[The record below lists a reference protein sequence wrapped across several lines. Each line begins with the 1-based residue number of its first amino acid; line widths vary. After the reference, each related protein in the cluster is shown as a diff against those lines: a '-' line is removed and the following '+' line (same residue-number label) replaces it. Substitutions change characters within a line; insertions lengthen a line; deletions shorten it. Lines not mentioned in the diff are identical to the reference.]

1 MINKIISGII
11 IFLFSMKMVLSATD
25 YGSKWDKAACVP
37 RTSRPITCDPL
48 PMESKEILKPYE
60 LPDGRIV
67 NVGPKDFRAKEVMY
81 DDPKLNEHN
90 EQDFYEMYLK
100 LLNLYDYYQSE
111 KYQSEKE
118 KITEKSEKKK

>member
-37 RTSRPITCDPL
+37 ITSRPI
-48 PMESKEILKPYE
+48 EILKPYE
-60 LPDGRIV
+60 LPDGTIV
-67 NVGPKDFRAKEVMY
+67 KVGPQHYKAPEVMY
-81 DDPKLNEHN
+81 DPKLNEDN
-90 EQDFYEMYLK
+90 EDLYERYLK
-100 LLNLYDYYQSE
+100 AWKLLFHDYDYQSK